1 MRYEPEHIAFDFY
14 FFEQYR
20 VKHEQVKKFSDIN
33 YQRFLSLCK
42 DETGQLSMTSSIN
55 TEWILRSYC
64 ATKMIMAATLLL
76 NSAQYCINKN
86 ILISVPYLLYYAA
99 LSSARGLLYV
109 SPFAQT
115 KDLDGLMTI
124 THSKVLNVVP
134 DLIRNHFD
142 RELGEHIKTL
152 LCYLRNQRELFSY
165 RFPATGICDNINFD
179 ETVDVC
185 GLLAELTELSSWQIQ
200 KVYEKKFINNIKKSD
215 ITDVP
220 WMILDEEII
229 QKTYVYSKENITGD
243 EIPWIDSEDWYRI
256 NYIERKVK
264 YPTSVMNTMTEGM
277 TEDFFGAW
285 CDSEEDNIE
294 YKFNPDKNWNLI
306 FPIP

>member
-1 MRYEPEHIAFDFY
+1 MRYEPEHLTFDFY
-14 FFEQYR
+14 FFEIYK
-20 VKHEQVKKFSDIN
+20 VKHEQVKKFSDKY

-42 DETGQLSMTSSIN
+42 DDTGQLVMTSGIN

-86 ILISVPYLLYYAA
+86 ILIAVPYLLYYAA

-109 SPFAQT
+109 SPFDQT

-134 DLIRNHFD
+134 DLISNHFD
-142 RELGEHIKTL
+142 RELGKKIKTL
-152 LCYLRNQRELFSY
+152 LCFLRNQRELFSY
-165 RFPATGICDNINFD
+165 KFPATGISDDINFD
-179 ETVDVC
+179 ETVKIC

-200 KVYEKKFINNIKKSD
+200 KIYENKFINDIKKRE
-215 ITDVP
+215 IAYGT
-220 WMILDEEII
+220 WMILDKEII
-229 QKTYVYSKENITGD
+229 QKTYVYSSKNITGD
-243 EIPWIDSEDWYRI
+243 EIRWIDSEDWYRI

-264 YPTSVMNTMTEGM
+264 YPTSVSNTMTEGM

-285 CDSEEDNIE
+285 YDNEEDNE
-294 YKFNPDKNWNLI
+294 ADKFNPDKDWNLI

>member
-1 MRYEPEHIAFDFY
+1 MRYEPEHYAFDFY
-14 FFEQYR
+14 FFEKYNVR
-20 VKHEQVKKFSDIN
+20 HEQVKKFSDIY

-42 DETGQLSMTSSIN
+42 DDTGQLHMTSSIN

-86 ILISVPYLLYYAA
+86 ILITIPYLLYYAT
-99 LSSARGLLYV
+99 LSTARGLLYV
-109 SPFAQT
+109 SPFNQT

-124 THSKVLNVVP
+124 THSKVLNVIP

-142 RELGEHIKTL
+142 RKLGEQVKTL
-152 LCYLRNQRELFSY
+152 LHYLRNERELFSY
-165 RFPATGICDNINFD
+165 KYPATGISDDIKFD
-179 ETVDVC
+179 EAVDVC

-200 KVYEKKFINNIKKSD
+200 KVYESKFIDNIKKRD
-215 ITDVP
+215 IAYGT

-229 QKTYVYSKENITGD
+229 QKTYVYSKINVTGD
-243 EIPWIDSEDWYRI
+243 EIQWIDSEDWYRI

-285 CDSEEDNIE
+285 CNSEEDNDE
-294 YKFNPDKNWNLI
+294 DNFNPDKDWNII